1 MREARVKTR
10 IVCLAVLMTA
20 AAAPLAAQ
28 RSGWALGFG
37 GSGSFY
43 FDKSFTAPPGSAEAG
58 FGSSFVLGA
67 WLTQDL
73 YGKVGGE
80 IRYAF
85 QQNGLRLK
93 AGGDEVTM
101 DGRSHAFSY
110 SVHLHFTDRRSSV
123 RPYVAIG
130 GGMKRYAGTGTESP
144 TQPLQDYAILTRT
157 SEWKP
162 LVVFGAGVKFRAGDH
177 VRFHIELLDY
187 TTPVPK
193 QVILPGPGADLG
205 GWIHNLAPM
214 AGISFVF

>member
-1 MREARVKTR
+1 MGEATVKTR
-10 IVCLAVLMTA
+10 IVCLTAMMMA
-20 AAAPLAAQ
+20 AAGSLGAQ
-28 RSGWALGFG
+28 QGTWALGFG
-37 GSGSFY
+37 GGGSFY

-58 FGSSFVLGA
+58 FESSFALGA

-93 AGGDEVTM
+93 AGGETVTM
-101 DGRSHAFSY
+101 DGRSHAIAY
-110 SVHLHFTDRRSSV
+110 SLQFHFTDRGSSV
-123 RPYVAIG
+123 RPYIAVG
-130 GGMKRYAGTGTESP
+130 GGVKQYAGTGTESA

-177 VRFHIELLDY
+177 VRFHVEVLDY
-187 TTPVPK
+187 TTPFPK
-193 QVILPGPGADLG
+193 EVILPAPGADLG
-205 GWIHNLAPM
+205 GWIHNLTPM
-214 AGISFVF
+214 AGISFIF

>member
-1 MREARVKTR
+1 MKTR
-10 IVCLAVLMTA
+10 IVCLVALIT

-28 RSGWALGFG
+28 QGSWGAGFG
-37 GSGSFY
+37 GGGSFY

-58 FGSSFVLGA
+58 FGSSFALGA

-85 QQNGLRLK
+85 QLNGLRLK
-93 AGGDEVTM
+93 AGGETVEM
-101 DGRSHAFSY
+101 DGRSHAIAY
-110 SVHLHFTDRRSSV
+110 SLHLHFTDREAGV
-123 RPYVAIG
+123 RPYVAVG
-130 GGMKRYAGTGTESP
+130 GGVKQYAGTGAESA

-177 VRFHIELLDY
+177 VRIRIEVLDF
-187 TTPVPK
+187 TTPFPK
-193 QVILPGPGADLG
+193 EVIFPAPGADLG
-205 GWIHNLAPM
+205 GWIHNLTPM
-214 AGISFVF
+214 VGVSFTF